1 MENKYEVK
9 LSGIMIESIT
19 KINDDNNYEKVYDIY
34 NNKDDSKKFL
44 NSYFQKVFNKLKRDE
59 DKNNER

>member
-1 MENKYEVK
+1 MESKYEVK

-19 KINDDNNYEKVYDIY
+19 KINDDNDYEKVYDIY

-59 DKNNER
+59 DKK